1 MIRKFRWKDLDEMQR
16 NVLVFLSFNTLAYV
30 ATSVF
35 GPFLTA
41 HYASLGISNLQIGI
55 LTAIGPLSAMVI
67 QPTWALISDKSG
79 SRVGVLKVAVLGAT
93 LCVLLYM
100 LGTNFWSLAI
110 ITFLYVSFQSPILPM
125 GDAITVNY
133 LQRTPYRYSFV
144 RMGGTL
150 GFALCTVLSGL
161 FIRKNPNLSFALGAI
176 FFFLLFITVCRMP
189 KVQQDSVKR
198 EKKKLNFG
206 SLFRNKKILF
216 VLFMACSI
224 QVALSC
230 YNSFLG
236 VYIRDMGMGSAHI
249 GLASM
254 TSALSEVPILLI
266 IDKVMRR
273 VSIKK
278 ILLFSGFMTT
288 VRLLLLA
295 GASNMGMIIIA
306 QLFQSF
312 SYMTVHYSSIT
323 FINQEVE
330 EDLKTS
336 GQMLLALV
344 QGGLG
349 SILGNILG
357 GYLSGIIGMNS
368 TFFIYA
374 GFVFSVTVICT
385 LFVFVSEWK
394 QKKKSV

>member
-198 EKKKLNFG
+198 EKKKLDFG

-236 VYIRDMGMGSAHI
+236 VYIRDMGLGSAHI

-254 TSALSEVPILLI
+254 TSALSEVPILLT

-394 QKKKSV
+394 QKQKSV

>member
-1 MIRKFRWKDLDEMQR
+1 MLRKFRLKDLDTVQR
-16 NVLVFLSFNTLAYV
+16 NVLVFLAFNTLAYV
-30 ATSVF
+30 ANSVF

-41 HYASLGISNLQIGI
+41 HYASLGITNLQIGI

-67 QPTWALISDKSG
+67 QPIWALISDKSG
-79 SRVGVLKVAVLGAT
+79 SRTGILKIATLGAT
-93 LCVLLYM
+93 IAVLLYIV
-100 LGTNFWSLAI
+100 GTNFWSLAAVA
-110 ITFLYVSFQSPILPM
+110 LVCVSFQSPILPM
-125 GDAITVNY
+125 GDAITVDY
-133 LQRTPYRYSFV
+133 LQHTPYRYSFV
-144 RMGGTL
+144 RMGGTV
-150 GFALCTVLSGL
+150 GFAICTVLSGL
-161 FIRKNPNLSFALGAI
+161 FIRNHPNLSFGLGA
-176 FFFLLFITVCRMP
+176 FFYFLLFVTVCKMP
-189 KVQQDSVKR
+189 KPPKDTVKR
-198 EKKKLNFG
+198 EKKKLDFA

-236 VYIRDMGMGSAHI
+236 VYIRDMGHGSAQI

-254 TSALSEVPILLI
+254 TSALSEIPVLLL

-273 VSIKK
+273 VNIKK

-295 GASNMGMIIIA
+295 NASSIGMILAA
-306 QLFQSF
+306 QLFQSC

-336 GQMLLALV
+336 GQMLLHLV

-357 GYLSGIIGMNS
+357 GYLSGVIGMNS

-374 GFVFSVTVICT
+374 GFVFLVSLVCT
-385 LFVFVSEWK
+385 LFVFVSER
-394 QKKKSV
+394 KKGQRKA

>member
-236 VYIRDMGMGSAHI
+236 VYIRDMGLGSAHI

-254 TSALSEVPILLI
+254 TSALSEVPILLT

-394 QKKKSV
+394 QKQKSV